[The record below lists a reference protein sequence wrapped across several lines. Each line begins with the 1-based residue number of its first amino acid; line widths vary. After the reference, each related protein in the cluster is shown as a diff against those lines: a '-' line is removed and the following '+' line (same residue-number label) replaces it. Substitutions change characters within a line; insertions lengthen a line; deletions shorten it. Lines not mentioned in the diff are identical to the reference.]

1 MSRIVILGVGAVG
14 GTLAVKLTLAGQE
27 VLGIAR
33 GAQLEAIRTGGLTL
47 LTPEGALQAE
57 FPCVASPAEA
67 QLRPDDVIFLC
78 VKTQHTEAALMQLR
92 DAGLQHQHV
101 FCFQNGVEN
110 ERLALRYFPNVHGVT
125 VMLPADFVQPGEVV
139 CYGAP
144 CIGSFD
150 IGRYPSGFDAAD
162 TALVARL
169 EAAGF
174 PSATRAAVM
183 ERKYGK
189 LLMNLGNIVGAA
201 LGEEVDSK
209 AVTAALKAEAEAVMA
224 KAEIDWSD
232 PAEEDDKRAAQ
243 LKIVEVPGVT
253 RVGSSTAQSLARGAG
268 SVETDY
274 LNGEVALLGRL
285 HGVPTPCNAWFTA
298 LAARLV
304 RDGAAPGAVTLAE
317 VEAALGLSAE
327 ARASR

>member
-1 MSRIVILGVGAVG
+1 MSRVVILGVGAVG
-14 GTLAVKLTLAGQE
+14 GTLAVALTEAGE
-27 VLGIAR
+27 DVLGIAR
-33 GAQLEAIRTGGLTL
+33 GAQLEAIRAGGLTL
-47 LTPEGALQAE
+47 RTADGDRHASFA
-57 FPCVASPAEA
+57 CVASPAEA
-67 QLRPDDVIFLC
+67 QLRDDDVIFLC

-92 DAGLQHQHV
+92 DAGLRDQHV

-110 ERLALRYFPNVHGVT
+110 ERLALRYFHNVHGVT

-150 IGRYPSGFDAAD
+150 IGRFPAGSDAAD
-162 TALVARL
+162 AALVARL

-174 PSATRAAVM
+174 PSAVREAVM
-183 ERKYGK
+183 QRKYGK

-201 LGEEVDSK
+201 LGEEIDGT

-224 KAEIDWSD
+224 KAGIAWSD
-232 PAEEDDKRAAQ
+232 PAEDDDKRAAQ

-274 LNGEVALLGRL
+274 LNGEVSLLGRQL
-285 HGVPTPCNAWFTA
+285 GVATPGNDWFTQ

-304 RDGAAPGAVTLAE
+304 RNGAAPGAVTLAE
-317 VEAALGLSAE
+317 VEAALGL
-327 ARASR
+327 